1 VALSYQPVLECTRG
15 PIVESTHDGIIA
27 IATSDGTLL
36 GSVGE
41 VDAVVYMRSSAKP
54 FQAVPIIRSG
64 AADAFAIRAA
74 DLAIMCSSHSGTDEH
89 VAVLEGIQQRL
100 GISEDALQ
108 TGRHW
113 PYHRET
119 AIRLR
124 SAGEEPTQNRHN
136 CSGKHTGMLAI
147 ARHLGFPEETY
158 TERTHPVQE
167 MSLHE
172 VATLCGIA
180 EEDVVLGV
188 DGCSV
193 PTFAV
198 PMVRAATGYAR
209 IMDPDWGDQEYR
221 HALDRI
227 RVAMTSHPHLVAGPG
242 RFDTALMEATHGRI
256 LAKGGAEGYQAIG
269 VPGGNRGS
277 NNPPF
282 GITVKIKD
290 GDLGK
295 RAVAAVAMTVLRRL
309 HVLSDDEETILAPF
323 APRSLTNH
331 AGLTIGHLRPCFRL
345 VQGA

>member
-1 VALSYQPVLECTRG
+1 MSYQPVLECTRG

-36 GSVGE
+36 GGVGD

-54 FQAVPIIRSG
+54 FQAVPIILSG
-64 AADAFAIRAA
+64 AAEAFAINPAE
-74 DLAIMCSSHSGTDEH
+74 LAIMCSSHSGTDDH
-89 VAVLEGIQQRL
+89 VAVLEGIQHRL
-100 GISEDALQ
+100 GISEDALH
-108 TGRHW
+108 TGWHW

-119 AIRLR
+119 AIRLH
-124 SAGEEPTQNRHN
+124 AEGKEPTQNRHN

-147 ARHLGFPEETY
+147 ARHLDLSEEDY
-158 TERTHPVQE
+158 TERTHPVQQ

-198 PMVRAATGYAR
+198 PMAQAATGYAR
-209 IMDPDWGDQEYR
+209 IMDSDWGDPAHR
-221 HALDRI
+221 NALDRI
-227 RVAMTSHPHLVAGPG
+227 RVAMTAHPHLVAGPG
-242 RFDTALMEATHGRI
+242 RFDTALMEATSGRI
-256 LAKGGAEGYQAIG
+256 LAKGGVEGYQAIG
-269 VPGGNRGS
+269 VPGRNLGGD
-277 NNPPF
+277 NPPY

-290 GDLGK
+290 GDQGK
-295 RAVAAVAMTVLRRL
+295 RAAAAVAMTVMQRL
-309 HVLSDDEETILAPF
+309 HVLSDEEAAILAPF

-331 AGLTIGHLRPCFRL
+331 AGLTIGDLRPCFRL
-345 VQGA
+345 VRGA